1 MVSQPHKT
9 LLRQGEASSFERK
22 VRNYEGFVEKGS
34 KTFDKTHHKKRR
46 FP

>member
-22 VRNYEGFVEKGS
+22 VRNYNGFVEKES
-34 KTFDKTHHKKRR
+34 KRITEF
-46 FP
+46 